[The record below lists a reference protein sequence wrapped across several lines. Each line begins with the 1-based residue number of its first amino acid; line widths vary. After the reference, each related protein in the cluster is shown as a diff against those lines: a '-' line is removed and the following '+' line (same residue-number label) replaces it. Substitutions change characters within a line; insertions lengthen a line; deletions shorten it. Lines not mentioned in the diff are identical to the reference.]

1 MKSFLQKAFSGN
13 LDKAIG
19 AAQKAVPKETMGA
32 IPTISSMVGGGALG
46 YYSGDESA
54 GSFVGGA
61 VAGGIGGFAA
71 SKLLGNGRLLAG
83 QKAIMGAT
91 EKKGK
96 SFGKQIGGKDPRS
109 IGPMH
114 GPQNDPDKLIGPM
127 HGPENRPMVYPN
139 TKGPI
144 HGPQNAPKLIPETI
158 GPMHGPEPKAMVY
171 PNTKGP
177 MHGPQN
183 QSLVKETIGP
193 MHGPENMPM
202 YGPENIKRSAGKN
215 SFSKGS
221 LLQKATEVGA
231 DGSKIFKKSE
241 RLLNLKSPHNSS
253 SIQSNAPMNR
263 DSFKPSG
270 KLQSNSSS
278 VVGPGFGKG
287 KLNPKYSRV
296 QKGKKN
302 MPQRQQVNNE
312 PLGKGTEMLETISSN
327 RNRRALFAGGALLS
341 GGAFGQ
347 MFGIGE
353 RESLASGFNKGRGNT
368 I

>member
-19 AAQKAVPKETMGA
+19 AAQKAIPKETMGA

-71 SKLLGNGRLLAG
+71 TKLLGNGRLLAG
-83 QKAIMGAT
+83 QKAVMEKMGP
-91 EKKGK
+91 KSK
-96 SFGKQIGGKDPRS
+96 SFKSQVGKKS
-109 IGPMH
+109 SAEIGPM
-114 GPQNDPDKLIGPM
+114 N
-127 HGPENRPMVYPN
+127 GPENRPSNVTNKYSSN
-139 TKGPI
+139 
-144 HGPQNAPKLIPETI
+144 
-158 GPMHGPEPKAMVY
+158 
-171 PNTKGP
+171 
-177 MHGPQN
+177 
-183 QSLVKETIGP
+183 
-193 MHGPENMPM
+193 
-202 YGPENIKRSAGKN
+202 
-215 SFSKGS
+215 S
-221 LLQKATEVGA
+221 LLEKAVETRA
-231 DGSKIFKKSE
+231 NGSKAFKGEKRTVGE
-241 RLLNLKSPHNSS
+241 TVNEKEAFIKKGNKAYNVL
-253 SIQSNAPMNR
+253 AEATNR

-278 VVGPGFGKG
+278 VVGPGLGKG

-302 MPQRQQVNNE
+302 MPQRQQINNE

-341 GGAFGQ
+341 GGAFGK
-347 MFGIGE
+347 MFGVGE